1 MRIVIS
7 AMIPKY
13 AQIAYTAIMTP
24 SGDISMSPS
33 FISFLVEHS
42 IYTIPSIV
50 SKGFSNFF
58 LGGGFCMTIQIKGFC
73 MTIQIK
79 RVLYDNTSF
88 V

>member
-58 LGGGFCMTIQIKGFC
+58 WGWVLYDNTTQ
-73 MTIQIK
+73 
-79 RVLYDNTSF
+79 RVLYDNTNQKGF